1 MLKGNKRFTYI
12 LLSLVSGLLCGSGC
26 LRTGDV
32 VTTIDGFAQGSTY
45 HIVVKSDRERPE
57 LQQAIDSLLEEIDR
71 SMSLFNDSS
80 LLNRINRGET
90 DSVDTHI
97 AYCVE
102 TAQKISRESDGMYD
116 ITIKPIFEAW
126 GFTGKEIDAD
136 PNIDSLLQYVGYEK
150 IRIENGRL
158 LRSMPGV
165 QIDLSSIAQGY
176 SADMLARML
185 ETHGIIEYLVEIG
198 GEIFCRGTNPS
209 GTDWRVGIDKPVE
222 GNFTPGADM
231 QVKLHLTGLGLATSG
246 NYRKYHTDSQGRKIV
261 HTINPKTGYSEI
273 SNLLS
278 ATVIAENATLADAYG
293 TLMMVVGLER
303 SIELLN
309 RHPELMGYLVY
320 TDDEGHFATYVSPA
334 LEEHIIKE

>member
-1 MLKGNKRFTYI
+1 MHQGNNRLTNI
-12 LLSLVSGLLCGSGC
+12 LLLLLTGTLLGSGC
-26 LRTGDV
+26 NHTNNV

-45 HIVVKSDRERPE
+45 HIVIKSNRERPD
-57 LQQAIDSLLEEIDR
+57 LQQAIDSLLEEIDQ

-102 TAQKISRESDGMYD
+102 TAQRISQESDGMYD

-126 GFTGKEIDAD
+126 GFTGKEVKED
-136 PNIDSLLQYVGYEK
+136 PNIDSLLQYVGYDK
-150 IRIENGRL
+150 IHIENNRL
-158 LRSMPGV
+158 IRSMPGV

-176 SADMLARML
+176 SADQLSRML
-185 ETHGIIEYLVEIG
+185 EKHGITEYLVEIG
-198 GEIFCRGTNPS
+198 GEIFCRGTNPA
-209 GTDWRVGIDKPVE
+209 GTDWRVGIDKPIE
-222 GNFTPGADM
+222 GNFTPGTDM
-231 QVKLHLTGLGLATSG
+231 QVKLHLTELGLATSG

-278 ATVIAENATLADAYG
+278 ATVIAGNATLADAYG
-293 TLMMVVGLER
+293 TLMMVIGLDR

-320 TDDEGHFATYVSPA
+320 TDDEGHFATYVSPS
-334 LEEHIIKE
+334 LEQHIIQE

>member
-1 MLKGNKRFTYI
+1 MHKGSKKLAYT
-12 LLSLVSGLLCGSGC
+12 LSALFAGAVFGSGC
-26 LRTGDV
+26 VRTGDT

-45 HIVVKSDRERPE
+45 HIVVKSDRQRPE
-57 LQQAIDSLLEEIDR
+57 IQQAIDSLLGVIDR
-71 SMSLFNDSS
+71 SVSLFNDSS

-90 DSVDTHI
+90 DSVDAHI

-102 TAQKISRESDGMYD
+102 TAEKISRESDGMYD

-126 GFTGKEIDAD
+126 GFTGRECDGD
-136 PNIDSLLQYVGYEK
+136 PDIDSLLRYVGHEK

-158 LRSMPGV
+158 VRTMPGV

-176 SADMLARML
+176 SADMLARLL
-185 ETHGIIEYLVEIG
+185 EEHGIEEYLVEIG

-231 QVKLHLTGLGLATSG
+231 QVKLSLTGLGLATSG
-246 NYRKYHTDSQGRKIV
+246 NYRKYHTDSKGRKIV

-293 TLMMVVGLER
+293 TLMMVIGLDR

-309 RHPELMGYLVY
+309 HHPELMGYLVY
-320 TDDEGHFATYVSPA
+320 TDDAGRFKTYVSPA
-334 LEEHIIKE
+334 LERHIIRD